1 MDETIEIVIETP
13 RGSRNKYAL
22 NPCSGRIELDRVLHS
37 SVHYPADY
45 GVLPDT
51 RAEDGGLLDVLVVV
65 EEPSFPG
72 CRVRVRPVGVLD
84 LEDEA
89 GRDHKILAVPVG
101 DPRFA
106 HVRDLSDLSP
116 HWLREIETFFG
127 TYKLL
132 EGKLIKLYGWQPR
145 SVAWELIAAARDRGR
160 SGQGSPAQSRRP

>member
-1 MDETIEIVIETP
+1 MDETIDVLIETP

-22 NPCSGRIELDRVLHS
+22 NPASGRIVLDRVLHS

-51 RAEDGGLLDVLVVV
+51 RAEDGAMLDALVLVH
-65 EEPSFPG
+65 EPTFPG
-72 CRVRVRPVGVLD
+72 CLVRARPIGVLD
-84 LEDEA
+84 LTDEA

-106 HVRDLSDLSP
+106 QVRDLQDVGK

-127 TYKLL
+127 TYKVL
-132 EGKLIKLYGWQPR
+132 ENKPIEIHGWQPR
-145 SVAWELIAAARDRGR
+145 DSAWELIAAARARGR
-160 SGQGSPAQSRRP
+160 RR